1 VAVRLPERYSINRGA
16 MADKL
21 AQQSSSTDSVKLKD
35 GTVMQ
40 IARLPEVDEKTWGGM
55 KSYLEGNPEIAKGLQ
70 NFSKNPEAMRG
81 WLQTQAIAEYYQT
94 RLERNNQTVVEKI
107 DQLEN
112 NSDFAHVFEEIKRS
126 GITAAMK
133 HWDDEE
139 LLTQI
144 SEHMGGIPQELQ
156 PILNKVEQTPL
167 SLHEAAKRG
176 EVKSVADHLKKK
188 SMAVDAH
195 NPKGITALGYAVG
208 GNNTAVVK
216 LLVESRA
223 DPHSV
228 DANGNSGLHYAA
240 GYGHKELV
248 EYMLQLGV
256 DVNQVNSQG
265 QNARAVAVLNKHQAC
280 IDLLLTRGS
289 S

>member
-1 VAVRLPERYSINRGA
+1 MG
-16 MADKL
+16 
-21 AQQSSSTDSVKLKD
+21 
-35 GTVMQ
+35 
-40 IARLPEVDEKTWGGM
+40 
-55 KSYLEGNPEIAKGLQ
+55 GNPEIAKGLQ

-94 RLERNNQTVVEKI
+94 RLERNDQTIIKKI

-112 NSDFAHVFEEIKRS
+112 NSDFAHVFEEIKRT

-133 HWDDEE
+133 YWDDEE
-139 LLTQI
+139 LLSQI
-144 SEHMGGIPQELQ
+144 SENMGGIPQELQ
-156 PILNKVEQTPL
+156 PILSKIEQTPL

-176 EVKSVADHLKKK
+176 EAKSVADHLKKK

-195 NPKGITALGYAVG
+195 NPKGITALGYAIG
-208 GNNTAVVK
+208 SKSTAVVE

-240 GYGHKELV
+240 GYGHKELL

-256 DVNQVNSQG
+256 DVNQVNSKG